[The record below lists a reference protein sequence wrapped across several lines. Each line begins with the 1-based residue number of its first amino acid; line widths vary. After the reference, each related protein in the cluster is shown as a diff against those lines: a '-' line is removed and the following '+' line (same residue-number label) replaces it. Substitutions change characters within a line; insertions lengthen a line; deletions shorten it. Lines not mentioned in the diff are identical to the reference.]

1 MRALEPAVG
10 WGENEALRTRSRT
23 RSGYPRAMRSLFV
36 MDPIDSLDLKGDST
50 FMLMLASSG
59 RNWPVSWCHPQA
71 MWGEAGKA
79 FAKVQDVVTT
89 RAGFSPGSWREAPL
103 SEFDVV
109 WMRKDPPFDMTYIFS
124 TYLLDLCGP
133 RTLVLNSPAGLR
145 SRNEKLFAAAYVDLT
160 PPTLISRDITR
171 IVAFAEAQPDRVVLK
186 PWDGNGGRGVLV
198 SRAGDPNLRAMI
210 EVLSDEGRRYI
221 LAQRH
226 LPEIVEGDKR
236 ILLVDGE
243 PAGAVLRVPGKS
255 DHRGNLHV
263 GATAHATTLT
273 DREREICARIGPV
286 LRAEGLV
293 FVGID
298 VIGGWLT
305 EINVTSP
312 TGIQQVNRF
321 DGVAIEEQLLD
332 AALARFNTL
341 NETKPVVETA

>member
-1 MRALEPAVG
+1 
-10 WGENEALRTRSRT
+10 
-23 RSGYPRAMRSLFV
+23 MRSLFV
-36 MDPIDSLDLKGDST
+36 MDPIESLDLSGDST
-50 FMLMLASSG
+50 FMLMLASSQRG
-59 RNWPVSWCHPQA
+59 WPVSWCHPQA
-71 MWGEAGKA
+71 MFGLGGRS
-79 FAKVQDVVTT
+79 FAKVNDVVTT
-89 RAGFSPGSWREAPL
+89 RAGFSPGSWREAAL

-133 RTLVLNSPAGLR
+133 TTLVLNAPAGLR
-145 SRNEKLFAAAYVDLT
+145 SRNEKLFAAAYADLT
-160 PPTLISRDITR
+160 PPTLVSRDIAQ
-171 IVAFAEAQPDRVVLK
+171 IVAFATAQPDRVVLK

-198 SRAGDPNLRAMI
+198 SRAGDPNLRSMI
-210 EVLSDEGRRYI
+210 EVLTQEGRGYI

-226 LPEIVEGDKR
+226 LPEIAQGDKR

-243 PAGAVLRVPGKS
+243 PAGAVLRVPGAL

-263 GATAHATTLT
+263 GATAHATQLT
-273 DREREICARIGPV
+273 DREREICARIGPT
-286 LRAEGLV
+286 LRAEALV

-321 DGVAIEEQLLD
+321 DGVAVEERLLD
-332 AALARFNTL
+332 VALRRFTTL
-341 NETKPVVETA
+341 VENA

>member
-1 MRALEPAVG
+1 
-10 WGENEALRTRSRT
+10 
-23 RSGYPRAMRSLFV
+23 MRSLFV
-36 MDPIDSLDLKGDST
+36 MDPIDSLDLSGDST
-50 FMLMLASSG
+50 FMLMMASSARG
-59 RNWPVSWCHPQA
+59 WPVSWCHPNA
-71 MWGEAGKA
+71 MWGEGGRS
-79 FAKVQDVVTT
+79 FARVQDVVTART
-89 RAGFSPGSWREAPL
+89 GFSPGSWRDVAL

-124 TYLLDLCGP
+124 TYLLDLAGP
-133 RTLVLNSPAGLR
+133 NTLVLNSPAGLR
-145 SRNEKLFAAAYVDLT
+145 SRNEKLFAAALVDLT
-160 PPTLISRDITR
+160 PPTLISRDIKR
-171 IVAFAEAQPDRVVLK
+171 ITAFAEAQPDRVVLK

-198 SRAGDPNLRAMI
+198 TKAGDPNLRAMI
-210 EVLSDEGRRYI
+210 EVLTEEGRGYI

-226 LPEIVEGDKR
+226 LPEIAEGDKR
-236 ILLVDGE
+236 ILIVDGE

-263 GATAHATTLT
+263 GATAHQTSLT
-273 DREREICARIGPV
+273 AREHEICARIAPI

-321 DGVAIEEQLLD
+321 DGVAVEEQLLD
-332 AALARFNTL
+332 AAVRRFNAL
-341 NETKPVVETA
+341 VENA